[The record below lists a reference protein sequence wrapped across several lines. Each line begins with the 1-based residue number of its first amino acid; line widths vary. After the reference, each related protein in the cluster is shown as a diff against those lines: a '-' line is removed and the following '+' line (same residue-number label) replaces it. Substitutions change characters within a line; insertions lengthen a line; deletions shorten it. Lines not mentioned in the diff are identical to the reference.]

1 MMTIP
6 VTSGNIESK
15 EIMNELIEDEN
26 TAEKT
31 YRVTSSE
38 LKSFVERFESL
49 DYQKK
54 EIQELQKDI
63 MSEAGTRGYDTR
75 ILRKIIAIRKKDPQ
89 VVSEEDAVLELYK
102 EALGM

>member
-1 MMTIP
+1 MPT
-6 VTSGNIESK
+6 K
-15 EIMNELIEDEN
+15 
-26 TAEKT
+26 KT
-31 YRVTSSE
+31 EQQQR
-38 LKSFVERFESL
+38 RFK
-49 DYQKK
+49 KK

>member
-1 MMTIP
+1 
-6 VTSGNIESK
+6 
-15 EIMNELIEDEN
+15 MNELIEEDNEGN
-26 TAEKT
+26 NT

-38 LKSFVERFESL
+38 LKSFVERFETL
-49 DYQKK
+49 DIQKK

-63 MSEAGTRGYDTR
+63 MSEASSRGYDTR

-89 VVSEEDAVLELYK
+89 IVSEEDAVFELYK

>member
-1 MMTIP
+1 
-6 VTSGNIESK
+6 
-15 EIMNELIEDEN
+15 MNELIEEDNEGN
-26 TAEKT
+26 NT

-38 LKSFVERFESL
+38 LKSFVEQFETL
-49 DYQKK
+49 DIQKK

-63 MSEAGTRGYDTR
+63 MSEASSRGYDTR

-89 VVSEEDAVLELYK
+89 IVSEEDAVFELYK

>member
-1 MMTIP
+1 MTIP
-6 VTSGNIESK
+6 VTFRDKESK
-15 EIMNELIEDEN
+15 EFMNELIEDNN
-26 TAEKT
+26 TADKT

-38 LKSFVERFESL
+38 LKSFVERFETL
-49 DYQKK
+49 DHQKK

-63 MSEAGTRGYDTR
+63 MSEASTRGYDTR